1 MEFTITTNIE
11 LADIQNTVET
21 LEDKLNWLEDNYS
34 YAVNEI
40 RKIKIAL
47 EVLNDL
53 ETDVAN
59 MD

>member
-11 LADIQNTVET
+11 LADVQNTVEA
-21 LEDKLNWLEDNYS
+21 LEKKLDWLEDNYS

>member
-11 LADIQNTVET
+11 LADIQNTVVV
-21 LEDKLNWLEDNYS
+21 LEEKLNWLEDNYS
-34 YAVNEI
+34 YEVSEI

-53 ETDVAN
+53 ENDVAN
-59 MD
+59 ID

>member
-11 LADIQNTVET
+11 LADIQNTVEA
-21 LEDKLNWLEDNYS
+21 LEDKLNWLEDYYS